1 MLADIAQHS
10 KGFCISQSHG
20 MFSGLWSPA
29 TDLQIN
35 YSIHPHVINV
45 NDT

>member
-1 MLADIAQHS
+1 MPADIAKHS

-20 MFSGLWSPA
+20 MFSGLRSPA
-29 TDLQIN
+29 TGLQIN
-35 YSIHPHVINV
+35 YSIHPHVFDV